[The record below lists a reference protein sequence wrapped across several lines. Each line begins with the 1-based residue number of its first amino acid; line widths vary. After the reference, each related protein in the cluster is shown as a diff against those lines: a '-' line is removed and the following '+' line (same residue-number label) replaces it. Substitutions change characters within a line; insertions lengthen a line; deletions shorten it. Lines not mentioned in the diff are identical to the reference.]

1 MIKRNQLLIHRAVAS
16 LAKFRLYKTEKSCA
30 VSARASARCYER
42 VMGRAMLL
50 CWCLTGTSLLYLLS
64 VDAIRIGTG
73 VQNSNSSGTDEDA
86 KHHKRNNRVLIG
98 LLSQPSDP
106 AGRHESYIAASYVK
120 FLEAAGARVVPFV
133 HDMDK
138 AEIKRR

>member
-1 MIKRNQLLIHRAVAS
+1 MGPLPLWQVQAQQEQGKLVLFPHVHRLGVYESAMGRILLPLCLFLCSNLLIAS
-16 LAKFRLYKTEKSCA
+16 
-30 VSARASARCYER
+30 VS
-42 VMGRAMLL
+42 
-50 CWCLTGTSLLYLLS
+50 
-64 VDAIRIGTG
+64 DAIRVSVGL
-73 VQNSNSSGTDEDA
+73 QNNNSTGTDEDT

-120 FLEAAGARVVPFV
+120 FLESAGARVVPFV

-138 AEIKRR
+138 AEIRRR